1 MIVYKTSRLN
11 KKNLNKI
18 KKKFRDKLNI
28 NNFKKR
34 LNNLEFIL

>member
-18 KKKFRDKLNI
+18 KKKFRDKLNK
-28 NNFKKR
+28 NNSKKR